1 VEARS
6 TVDCCREHVL
16 QISSDGSSQRWRD
29 PERDELEVSAV
40 GSDDDELEV
49 IVERSAGLDVHKDMV
64 AACVR
69 VPDGR
74 GGVAKHV
81 AEFPTFTE
89 DLLALRDWLVG
100 YGVTRVGMEATGVYW
115 KPVFYALE
123 DAVECWLL
131 NARHMHN
138 VPGRKTDMADADWI
152 CRLVRFG
159 LVRKSFVPPPPIRE
173 LRNLTRYRRA
183 RIEERTRET
192 QRLDKVLQD
201 AGVKLSSVAS
211 DILGRSGREMLDAL
225 VEGSRNPEV
234 LAELARG
241 QLRAKIPQLRSAL
254 TGRFG
259 ANHALV
265 VGEILAHLDYIDKSL
280 GRLQAGIDEL
290 IAPFADSRD
299 RLMTIPGVNKVI
311 AEALIAEIG
320 VDMSTFPT
328 AAHLASWAG
337 MCPGQHESAGKS
349 RHGTARHGD
358 SWLQR
363 HLAVAAMAAARSR
376 DTYLAAQYRRLVG
389 RRGKR
394 RARKAVGHSILIGCW
409 HILNDGVEWAD
420 LGEDYFDRRHDP
432 ERLGRR
438 RLNELRSLGWTLDT
452 HPDGTTTL
460 TPPAAAA

>member
-1 VEARS
+1 V
-6 TVDCCREHVL
+6 
-16 QISSDGSSQRWRD
+16 GS
-29 PERDELEVSAV
+29 
-40 GSDDDELEV
+40 SDDDLEV
-49 IVERSAGLDVHKDMV
+49 IVERSACLDVHKDMV
-64 AACVR
+64 AVCVR
-69 VPDGR
+69 VPGSD
-74 GGVAKHV
+74 GGVVKHV
-81 AEFPTFTE
+81 AEFATFTE
-89 DLLALRDWLVG
+89 YLLALRDWLVG
-100 YGVTRVGMEATGVYW
+100 YDVTRVGMEATGVYW

-123 DAVECWLL
+123 DALECWLL

-183 RIEERTRET
+183 RMEERTRET

-211 DILGRSGREMLDAL
+211 DILGRSGRDMLDAL
-225 VEGSRNPEV
+225 VEGSRDPEV

-241 QLRAKIPQLRSAL
+241 QLRKKIAQLRSAL

-265 VGEILAHLDYIDKSL
+265 VGEILAHLDYIDDSL

-290 IAPFADSRD
+290 IAPFAEARD
-299 RLMTIPGVNKVI
+299 RLMTIPGVNKI
-311 AEALIAEIG
+311 LAEAIIAEIG
-320 VDMSTFPT
+320 VDMTAFPT

-349 RHGTARHGD
+349 KHGTARRGD

-363 HLAVAAMAAARSR
+363 NLAIAATGASK
-376 DTYLAAQYRRLVG
+376 TNGSYLAAQYRRLVG
-389 RRGKR
+389 RRGIR
-394 RARKAVGHSILIGCW
+394 RARNAVGHSILIGCW
-409 HILNDGVEWAD
+409 HILHDQLDWAD
-420 LGEDYFDRRHDP
+420 LGENYFEQHHDP
-432 ERLGRR
+432 ERQGRR
-438 RLNELRSLGWTLDT
+438 KLNELRSLGWDVITN
-452 HPDGTTTL
+452 PDGTTTL